1 MATPN
6 QSSSDESKTISEI
19 LISELPRER
28 GWETDDEGIYLLNGF
43 WYPTWFIHGLLALQQ
58 HFKAHPNDVLLASF
72 PKSGTTWLKALLF
85 SIVNRATFNHDD
97 MMHPLLNSN
106 PHELV
111 PWLEPYAS
119 TNRTNPR
126 PPQSFLFHTHLAY
139 SSLPEQIRSSSCRI
153 VYVFRDPKDAFNQFS
168 RGASP
173 FGPYWVHVIGYYK
186 ASIQFPNKVF
196 FVRYEDLKTETVF
209 HVKRLAE
216 FVGWPFSKEE
226 ENQGVVQKITDL
238 CSFDKLSNLEVNKNG
253 SFLIGKLSTGR
264 TVSLI
269 NNAFFRKGEIG
280 DSKNHLS
287 EEMREILDQIRDDK
301 FNEVGL
307 TTFVPLVAL
316 ILDSVPQ
323 FVEYRHGPLC
333 GGEWQ
338 SIEAR
343 GWQPTL
349 VQHRC
354 LGPAGL
360 TERRLGDVHGAL
372 ASGEAWARGP
382 QGFG

>member
-28 GWETDDEGIYLLNGF
+28 GWENDDEDIYLLNGF
-43 WYPTWFIHGLLALQQ
+43 WNPTWVIHGLLALQQ
-58 HFKAHPNDVLLASF
+58 HFKPHPNDVLLASF

-85 SIVNRATFNHDD
+85 SIVNRETYKHDD

-106 PHELV
+106 PHDLV
-111 PWLEPYAS
+111 PC
-119 TNRTNPR
+119 
-126 PPQSFLFHTHLAY
+126 
-139 SSLPEQIRSSSCRI
+139 SSCWI
-153 VYVFRDPKDAFNQFS
+153 VYVFRDPKDVLVSYWHFLDKLRPKGSSSISLQEAFNQFS

-173 FGPYWVHVIGYYK
+173 FGPYWDHVTGYYK

-216 FVGWPFSKEE
+216 FVGWSFSEEE
-226 ENQGVVQKITDL
+226 ENEGVVQKITDL

-253 SFLIGKLSTGR
+253 SSLVGKLSAGR
-264 TVSLI
+264 TVSLT
-269 NNAFFRKGEIG
+269 NKAFFRKGEIG

-307 TTFVPLVAL
+307 TTFVPLVK
-316 ILDSVPQ
+316 
-323 FVEYRHGPLC
+323 
-333 GGEWQ
+333 
-338 SIEAR
+338 
-343 GWQPTL
+343 
-349 VQHRC
+349 
-354 LGPAGL
+354 
-360 TERRLGDVHGAL
+360 TE
-372 ASGEAWARGP
+372 
-382 QGFG
+382 